1 MVVIM
6 PSKAP
11 LLYPSETKQLR
22 AFGERLKRARLIRR
36 FSAALVAERSNIS
49 RQTLTKA
56 EQGNPN
62 VTLGVYLRIMAV
74 VGLRKSFDDLGAKD
88 PMAEIFLQHGPMEIR
103 IRAAKKAKP
112 EPIDAGDIDLETSRA
127 ERISRDVDME

>member
-1 MVVIM
+1 M

-11 LLYPSETKQLR
+11 LLYPSETKQLK

-36 FSAALVAERSNIS
+36 FSAELVAERSNIS

-74 VGLRKSFDDLGAKD
+74 VGLRKSFDELGAKD
-88 PMAEIFLQHGPMEIR
+88 PMAEIFLRHGPMEIR
-103 IRAAKKAKP
+103 KRAEKKRKS
-112 EPIDAGDIDLETSRA
+112 EPVGAGDIDLVTTRA
-127 ERISRDVDME
+127 DSISRDVDLD